1 MNFEDEIRAALRREP
16 APPDFAA
23 RVVALAAHRK
33 KVRMMPSWRSP
44 ATWAM
49 AAGIAVAALIPVG
62 VVEHQNRERQRGLQ
76 AKAELYTAL
85 RITRSKLR
93 QTKEKVRRVTT
104 RRAL

>member
-16 APPDFAA
+16 PPPEFAA
-23 RVVALAAHRK
+23 RVVALAGQQK
-33 KVRMMPSWRSP
+33 KVRVMNAWRAPS
-44 ATWAM
+44 TWAL

-85 RITRSKLR
+85 RITRSKLQ
-93 QTKEKVRRVTT
+93 QTKERVRRATT